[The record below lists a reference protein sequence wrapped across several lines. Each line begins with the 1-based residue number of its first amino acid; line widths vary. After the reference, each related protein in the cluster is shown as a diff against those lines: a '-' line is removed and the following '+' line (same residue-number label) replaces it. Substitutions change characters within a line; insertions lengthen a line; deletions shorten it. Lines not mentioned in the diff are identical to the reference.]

1 MVAVVGTATTA
12 VTHLHLTRHE
22 HRNLRQPTAQTVRL
36 QEAAII
42 PTKVSNGGPASG
54 LAPLQVQQLGTLLPP
69 WVATEIS
76 ELSRIDITIRNLRQ
90 GLRTGSA
97 GPEILHRRE
106 GVAVGLAVTGVPIHM
121 EEACRPDQAQI
132 HNQAVAVTIVLGL
145 EGLGEDRNCF

>member
-1 MVAVVGTATTA
+1 MTTA
-12 VTHLHLTRHE
+12 AATHLHLTRHE
-22 HRNLRQPTAQTVRL
+22 HRNPRRPTAQTVRL

-69 WVATEIS
+69 WMATEIS

-90 GLRTGSA
+90 GLRTGLG
-97 GPEILHRRE
+97 GPEIHHRRE
-106 GVAVGLAVTGVPIHM
+106 GMAVGLAATGAPILP
-121 EEACRPDQAQI
+121 EGACRPDQAQA

-145 EGLGEDRNCF
+145 AGLGEDRNCF